1 MIRKLFLNDRFI
13 LSLIVLNAVLLF
25 VEGYQIHNSGS
36 SYFTLIDHLITFFFI
51 VEAAVK
57 IKVWG
62 AKNYFKGGWNRF
74 DFALVILSLPA
85 FITFISGIE
94 TFDVSYLLVFRIFR
108 ILRVFKS
115 FRFFQFIPNINSLV
129 SDVKRAMKSSVFV
142 LLGFILFIVVT
153 GILSHYIFGSSGSDM
168 FSSPMK
174 SLYSTFKVFTI
185 EGWFE
190 IPEEII
196 EHYGPIEAFFT
207 YLYFI
212 VIVLLGGILGLSL
225 ITSIFVDS
233 MVSDN
238 NDVLEAK
245 VDHLE
250 SKIDLLLEEIRNI
263 KKMPQ

>member
-1 MIRKLFLNDRFI
+1 MFKRLFLNDRFI
-13 LSLIVLNAVLLF
+13 LLLIVLNAVLLF
-25 VEGYQIHNSGS
+25 IEGYQIHNTGT
-36 SYFTLIDHLITFFFI
+36 SYFTLIDHLITFLFM
-51 VEAAVK
+51 VEAGVK
-57 IKVWG
+57 IKEWG
-62 AKNYFKGGWNRF
+62 VKNYFRGGWNRF
-74 DFALVILSLPA
+74 DFVLVVFSLPA
-85 FITFISGIE
+85 FITFISGFE

-115 FRFFQFIPNINSLV
+115 FRFFQFIPNINTLV

-142 LLGFILFIVVT
+142 LLGFIIFIVVT
-153 GILSHYIFGSSGSDM
+153 GILSHYIFGPSGSEM

-196 EHYGPIEAFFT
+196 EHYSPIESFFT

-212 VIVLLGGILGLSL
+212 IIVMLGGILGLSL

-238 NDVLEAK
+238 NDALEAK
-245 VDHLE
+245 VASLE
-250 SKIDLLLEEIRNI
+250 GKIDELLNEIRS
-263 KKMPQ
+263 KES

>member
-1 MIRKLFLNDRFI
+1 MIKKLFLNDRFI
-13 LSLIVLNAVLLF
+13 LGLIVINAALLF
-25 VEGYQIHNSGS
+25 FEGYQIHNSGT
-36 SYFTLIDHLITFFFI
+36 SYLTIIDHLITFLFI
-51 VEAAVK
+51 VEAIVK
-57 IKVWG
+57 IKQWG
-62 AKNYFKGGWNRF
+62 LRVYFKGGWNRF
-74 DFALVILSLPA
+74 DFILVIFSLPA
-85 FITFISGIE
+85 FITFMSGVE

-142 LLGFILFIVVT
+142 LLGFIIFIVVT
-153 GILSHYIFGSSGSDM
+153 GILSHYIFGPSGSDM

-196 EHYGPIEAFFT
+196 EHYGPIESFFT

-238 NDVLEAK
+238 NDALEAK
-245 VDHLE
+245 VDGLE
-250 SKIDLLLEEIRNI
+250 RKIDILLEEIQYI
-263 KKMPQ
+263 KKPRE

>member
-1 MIRKLFLNDRFI
+1 MIKKLFLNDRFI
-13 LSLIVLNAVLLF
+13 LLLIVINAVLLF
-25 VEGYQIHNSGS
+25 IEGYQIHNSGS
-36 SYFTLIDHLITFFFI
+36 SYITLIDHVITFLFM
-51 VEAAVK
+51 VEAAIK
-57 IKVWG
+57 IQEWG
-62 AKNYFKGGWNRF
+62 FKSYFKAGWNRF
-74 DFALVILSLPA
+74 DFALVVLSLPA
-85 FITFISGIE
+85 FITFVSGFE

-115 FRFFQFIPNINSLV
+115 FRFFQFIPNINALV
-129 SDVKRAMKSSVFV
+129 TDVKRAMKSSVFV
-142 LLGFILFIVVT
+142 LLGFCIFIVVT
-153 GILSHYIFGSSGSDM
+153 GILSHYIFGPSGSEM

-196 EHYGPIEAFFT
+196 EHYSPIESFFT

-212 VIVLLGGILGLSL
+212 VIVMVGGILGLSL

-238 NDVLEAK
+238 NDALEAK
-245 VDHLE
+245 VQNLE
-250 SKIDLLLEEIRNI
+250 NKIDELLKEIRSKN
-263 KKMPQ
+263 